1 MVLVSPSLNGFVPQ
15 KSPAYL
21 DALILASRQQNY
33 SQANQGL
40 LSSEIMAVPAGYEN
54 LPREMVSSSRQWM
67 LPYELM
73 QQNPEPVLANL
84 PGFDIPSLIMLGEED
99 IQAITELG
107 NLLAQALQQAQLLVI
122 PGGRHLLNLSQTEA
136 FNAALARF
144 VMPGQ

>member
-1 MVLVSPSLNGFVPQ
+1 
-15 KSPAYL
+15 
-21 DALILASRQQNY
+21 
-33 SQANQGL
+33 
-40 LSSEIMAVPAGYEN
+40 
-54 LPREMVSSSRQWM
+54 M

-73 QQNPEPVLANL
+73 QQNPEQVLANL